1 MLSFSDILN
10 VVLIVKT
17 NKKTKKVAHNFLFST
32 DETLIFEKI
41 IHYYHLRFQ
50 IEFSFRDAKQFFGLE
65 DFMNIKE
72 CRVQNFAN
80 LSMFMNNVAY
90 LNSKEHN
97 LNTYSVNDLKSM
109 FMSERFLEEVLKIY
123 PKIADEFL
131 IEKAILQISIFSL
144 IHSDSTG

>member
-1 MLSFSDILN
+1 
-10 VVLIVKT
+10 
-17 NKKTKKVAHNFLFST
+17 
-32 DETLIFEKI
+32 
-41 IHYYHLRFQ
+41 
-50 IEFSFRDAKQFFGLE
+50 
-65 DFMNIKE
+65 
-72 CRVQNFAN
+72 
-80 LSMFMNNVAY
+80 MFMNNVAY

-131 IEKAILQISIFSL
+131 IEKAIRQISAFSL